1 MDTSRFRQLLESHMG
16 NVKPLLMEQ
25 PTSDKK
31 LNLLCQGSSD
41 RVPLENLTYGSEQ
54 DMYGGLSDEKGFK
67 KLYLNMEAS
76 PVAQEY
82 EPQGDQIFVRVLNA
96 TNPDL
101 NRFRKTIGV
110 DNAQGK
116 LVILYTPSESNP
128 YFCVLNSGTD
138 KEWENYFNSL

>member
-25 PTSDKK
+25 PTEDKK
-31 LNLLCQGSSD
+31 LNLFCQGGAD
-41 RVPLENLTYGSEQ
+41 QQRLENLTFDSEQ
-54 DMYGGLSDEKGFK
+54 DMYGGLSDERGFK
-67 KLYLNMEAS
+67 KLYLNMGSS

-82 EPQGDQIFVRVLNA
+82 EPQGEQIFVRVLNA

-116 LVILYTPSESNP
+116 LVILYTPTESNP
-128 YFCVLNSGTD
+128 YFCTLDSGTD
-138 KEWENYFNSL
+138 KEWANYFNSL

>member
-1 MDTSRFRQLLESHMG
+1 MDTNRFRQLLESHMG

-25 PTSDKK
+25 PTVDKK
-31 LNLLCQGSSD
+31 LNLFCQGGAD
-41 RVPLENLTYGSEQ
+41 QQRLENLTYDSEM

-101 NRFRKTIGV
+101 ARFRKTIGV

-128 YFCVLNSGTD
+128 YFCTLDSGTD
-138 KEWENYFNSL
+138 QDWTNYFNSL

>member
-1 MDTSRFRQLLESHMG
+1 MDTNRFRQLLESHMG

-25 PTSDKK
+25 PTPDKK
-31 LNLLCQGSSD
+31 LNLICQGSTD
-41 RVPLENLTYGSEQ
+41 RQPLENLTYDSEQ

-82 EPQGDQIFVRVLNA
+82 EPQGGQIFVRILNA

-116 LVILYTPSESNP
+116 LVILYTPTESNP
-128 YFCVLNSGTD
+128 YFCRLNSGTD
-138 KEWENYFNSL
+138 QEWSTYFNSL

>member
-1 MDTSRFRQLLESHMG
+1 MDTNRFRQLLESHMG

-25 PTSDKK
+25 PTVDKK
-31 LNLLCQGSSD
+31 LNLFCQGGAD
-41 RVPLENLTYGSEQ
+41 QQRLENLTYDSEM
-54 DMYGGLSDEKGFK
+54 DMYGGLSDERGFK

-101 NRFRKTIGV
+101 TRFRKTIGV

-128 YFCVLNSGTD
+128 YFCTLDSGTD
-138 KEWENYFNSL
+138 QDWTNSFNSL

>member
-1 MDTSRFRQLLESHMG
+1 MDTNRFRQLLESHMG

-25 PTSDKK
+25 PTVDKK
-31 LNLLCQGSSD
+31 LNLFCQGGAD
-41 RVPLENLTYGSEQ
+41 QQRLENLTYDSEM
-54 DMYGGLSDEKGFK
+54 DMYGGLSDERGFK

-82 EPQGDQIFVRVLNA
+82 EPQGEQIFVRVLNA

-101 NRFRKTIGV
+101 TRFRKTIGV

-128 YFCVLNSGTD
+128 YFCTLDSGTD
-138 KEWENYFNSL
+138 QDWTNYFNSL

>member
-1 MDTSRFRQLLESHMG
+1 
-16 NVKPLLMEQ
+16 
-25 PTSDKK
+25 
-31 LNLLCQGSSD
+31 
-41 RVPLENLTYGSEQ
+41 
-54 DMYGGLSDEKGFK
+54 
-67 KLYLNMEAS
+67 MEAS

-128 YFCVLNSGTD
+128 YFCTLDSGTD
-138 KEWENYFNSL
+138 KDWTNYFNSL

>member
-1 MDTSRFRQLLESHMG
+1 MNTNRFRQLLESHMG

-25 PTSDKK
+25 PTSEKK
-31 LNLLCQGSSD
+31 LNLFCQGGAD
-41 RVPLENLTYGSEQ
+41 QQRLENLTYDSEM
-54 DMYGGLSDEKGFK
+54 DMYGGLSDERGFK

-101 NRFRKTIGV
+101 TRFRKTIGV

-128 YFCVLNSGTD
+128 YFCTLDSGTD
-138 KEWENYFNSL
+138 QDWTNYFNSL